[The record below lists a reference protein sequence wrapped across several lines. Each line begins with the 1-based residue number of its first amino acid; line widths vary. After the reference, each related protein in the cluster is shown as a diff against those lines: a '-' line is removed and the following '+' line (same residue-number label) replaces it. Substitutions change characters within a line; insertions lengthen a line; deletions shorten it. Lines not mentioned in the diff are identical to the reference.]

1 MPTLRLCGL
10 FLNTSVIVVEKMN
23 PTNILSRRTFLKSAA
38 ALSFV
43 YLPGVGRVKAQPFAV
58 TRAEDYKGRLCYNE
72 NPLGPSPLA
81 MNAMNDRVNLAHRYP
96 DWYSSSL
103 EEALA
108 VHHGLSSSNIC
119 VGAGATEIIRLIA
132 DALLGPGDELITATP
147 TYFQMASE
155 ATANGGSVIYVPLN
169 ENFVIDL
176 NAISDAI
183 TDQTRMIS
191 LVNPNNPL
199 GTIIDKSNMENFLH
213 SLPRQVITV
222 IDEAYHHYVHSS
234 SYESCIRYVTE
245 GLPVIVIRTF
255 SKVFGLAGARIGYS
269 ISSSSLMNQISSTQL
284 FGTVS
289 DISQAAAVASLAD
302 ADHLSD
308 TIALN
313 DEAMSVLKD
322 GLIDL
327 RLGFIESETNFMMF
341 DTGTDAEAIASQ
353 LDAEGYQVRTGWGM
367 PNHIRVSTGLVD
379 EMHGFVNALSEI
391 ISLGGLHSISPPKS
405 FALNSI
411 YPNPFNS
418 QCEIEIT
425 TVGNETTNLT
435 IYDISGRKIKSLLNN
450 SITPGTHRIRW
461 DGRDVSGKMISSGVY
476 IINLIQGEMAAS
488 RRATLIK

>member
-1 MPTLRLCGL
+1 MKSSY
-10 FLNTSVIVVEKMN
+10 N
-23 PTNILSRRTFLKSAA
+23 LSRRKFFQSAA

-43 YLPGVGRVKAQPFAV
+43 YLPGVGRVQAQPYDV
-58 TRAEDYKGRLCYNE
+58 TLAEDYTGRLCYNE

-81 MNAMNDRVNLAHRYP
+81 MSAMNDQVNLAHRYP

-103 EEALA
+103 EETLA
-108 VHHGLSSSNIC
+108 VHHSLSSSNIC

-132 DALLGPGDELITATP
+132 DALLSPGDELITATP

-155 ATANGGSVIYVPLN
+155 ATANGAGVIYVPVN

-199 GTIIDKSNMENFLH
+199 GTIIDKSNMENFLQ

-234 SYESCIRYVTE
+234 SYESCIRYVSD
-245 GLPVIVIRTF
+245 GLPVIVVRTF

-269 ISSSSLMNQISSTQL
+269 IASSSLTNQISATQL

-289 DISQAAAVASLAD
+289 NISQAAAVASLAD
-302 ADHLSD
+302 VDHLSD

-313 DEAMSVLKD
+313 EEAKDILKE

-327 RLGFIESETNFMMF
+327 RLDFIESETNFMMF
-341 DTGTDAEAIASQ
+341 DTGADAEGIVGQ
-353 LDAEGYQVRTGWGM
+353 LNSHGYQVRTGWGM
-367 PNHIRVSTGLVD
+367 PQHIRISTGSLD
-379 EMHGFVNALSEI
+379 EMNGFIDALSEI
-391 ISLGGLHSISPPKS
+391 VGLGGLQVAIVPKS

-418 QCEIEIT
+418 HCQIEIT
-425 TVGNETTNLT
+425 TVGREKTNLT
-435 IYDISGRKIKSLLNN
+435 IYDITGQKIKTLINKT
-450 SITPGTHRIRW
+450 IPAGYHRIRW
-461 DGRDVSGKMISSGVY
+461 DGKDVAGKTISSGVY
-476 IINLIQGEMAAS
+476 IFNLIQGEMATS